1 MQRFENK
8 VAFVTGAAAG
18 MGRATSLRLASE
30 GAQVYGIDVDPSGL
44 EETARKIRDSGGTI
58 ETALCDVTD
67 RRRCFDAVAACVA
80 AFDRLDVLANIAG
93 IVRFAHATEM
103 AERDWNLVL
112 AVNLS
117 GPFFLCQAAIPHL
130 LETGGNIVNIAS
142 NAGLMGQAYTVA
154 YCASKAGLINMSR
167 ALAMEFVKKNI
178 RINCVAPAGTATNLV
193 ANVEFP
199 DGIDGALLDRYRGF
213 RGMSQAEDIANVVAF
228 LASDEA
234 KAVHG
239 AVWEAD
245 QAVSAG

>member
-1 MQRFENK
+1 MRFQNK
-8 VAFVTGAAAG
+8 VALVTGAAG
-18 MGRATSLRLASE
+18 GIGRGTCVRLGSE
-30 GAQVYGIDVDPSGL
+30 GAQIYGVDVDTAGL
-44 EETARKIRDSGGTI
+44 DETAGMVREAGGTI
-58 ETALCDVTD
+58 ETGECNVTD
-67 RRRCFDAVAACVA
+67 RQACFDAVAACVA
-80 AFDRLDVLANIAG
+80 KYEKLDVLANVAG
-93 IVRFAHATEM
+93 IVRFAHAPEM
-103 AERDWNLVL
+103 SEKDWNLIL

-117 GPFFLCQAAIPHL
+117 GPFFLSQAAIPHL
-130 LETGGNIVNIAS
+130 LASGGNIVNIAS

-167 ALAMEFVKKNI
+167 ALAMEFVKKDI

-193 ANVEFP
+193 H
-199 DGIDGALLDRYRGF
+199 GIDFPPEIDASLMNRYRGF
-213 RGMSQAEDIANVVAF
+213 RPMSQPEDIVNVVAF